1 MRHIRH
7 MLALLTLSAVAL
19 TATVPAFALFG
30 KKDPPVSPDA
40 PVAESLTLETYQ
52 GIACTGTLSAGEG
65 SFTFAIADAPKKGE
79 VVIAEDGVTFTYTP
93 APKKTGADRFTYTAT
108 DAAGRTSAPAA
119 VSVEILKQKTA
130 ISYTDMADSTAHN
143 AAIALAE
150 RGLYTGRQIGG
161 SWFFEPDEALT
172 RSEFLAIAMDAAAL
186 TVPQDVQL
194 TGFADDGVIPTW
206 AKSYASAA
214 VREGL
219 ITGVST
225 AEGLSFCGEDAI
237 TLGEAAAVMDRLLD
251 VADVSVATVSTGRN
265 WAAQAVANMEAA
277 QVIAAGSF
285 GSGAAANSITRA
297 EAAEMIVSA
306 IHLMESRQ
314 ETGGLFGWLK
324 SKTASEKD
332 GLTAP

>member
-7 MLALLTLSAVAL
+7 ALALLTLTAVTL
-19 TATVPAFALFG
+19 TAATPAFALFG
-30 KKDPPVSPDA
+30 KKESPVTPDA
-40 PVAESLTLETYQ
+40 PVAESLNVETYQ
-52 GIACTGTLSAGEG
+52 GVPYTGTLSAGEG
-65 SFTFAIADAPKKGE
+65 SFTFAIVDAPKKGE

-93 APKKTGADRFTYTAT
+93 AAKKSGTDRFTYTAT
-108 DAAGRTSAPAA
+108 DGRGRTSAPAA
-119 VSVEILKQKTA
+119 VTVEICRQKTTV
-130 ISYTDMADSTAHN
+130 SYSDMAGSSAHN

-150 RGLYTGRQIGG
+150 RGLYVGRQIGA
-161 SWFFEPDEALT
+161 SYFFEPDEALS
-172 RSEFLAIAMDAAAL
+172 RSEFLAMAMDAAAMA
-186 TVPQDVQL
+186 VPEEVQL

-251 VADVSVATVSTGRN
+251 VADVSVATASTGRD

-285 GSGAAANSITRA
+285 GSGAASEPITRA

-306 IHLMESRQ
+306 IRVLESQ
-314 ETGGLFGWLK
+314 EKPSGGLLGWLK
-324 SKTASEKD
+324 
-332 GLTAP
+332 G